1 MQVMQVMQVKQG
13 KQDIQVMKVTQVMQ
27 HSKET
32 TSRSYSLHNLKQHLK
47 NHVLPYYTYIPQLL
61 TPTVLTFTLT
71 SSGAFLSTIKQLA
84 KASSSISVSE
94 PLFMQCT

>member
-47 NHVLPYYTYIPQLL
+47 NHVLLKTIPTYLNYLL
-61 TPTVLTFTLT
+61 
-71 SSGAFLSTIKQLA
+71 
-84 KASSSISVSE
+84 
-94 PLFMQCT
+94 PLY